1 MKRLLKKLRA
11 HGVGGKV
18 LKWIGD
24 WLGERVQ
31 RVVLNGSFS
40 SWIEVLSGVP
50 QGSVLGPL
58 LFLIFIN
65 DIDTVVGGVDTIK
78 KFADDTK
85 VGKKVETEADIKV
98 MQEALDSMCDW
109 AVKWGMSF
117 NIGKCKIMHMGRNNI
132 RHEYTMGG
140 QVLGT
145 TSEERDIGVIVS
157 DTLKPTAQCQKAA
170 RTAQAVLGQISRA
183 FHFRDRHVFNVYAP
197 VCTICAATLR
207 VQHTGV
213 VPLDRGGQ
221 GGAGEGPEE
230 GGGHGIWPGEQ
241 GVRGEVGGAEHGII
255 GGEAA
260 PGGHAHGPQN
270 HERRRWAAPQHMV

>member
-1 MKRLLKKLRA
+1 MPRHSIRFRKKLRA
-11 HGVGGKV
+11 HGVEGKV

-40 SWIEVLSGVP
+40 SWIEVLSGMP

-170 RTAQAVLGQISRA
+170 HTAQAVLGQISCA
-183 FHFRDRHVFNVYAP
+183 FHFRDRHVFVRLYAQYVRP
-197 VCTICAATLR
+197 HSSAHR
-207 VQHTGV
+207 
-213 VPLDRGGQ
+213 RGPP
-221 GGAGEGPEE
+221 GPRRTRRC
-230 GGGHGIWPGEQ
+230 WRRS
-241 GVRGEVGGAEHGII
+241 RG
-255 GGEAA
+255 
-260 PGGHAHGPQN
+260 
-270 HERRRWAAPQHMV
+270 RRWAWYLAW